1 MKKIFPHYILI
12 VLCAIALTSCSS
24 TSVSEE
30 EELFEN
36 GTTSKVV
43 VELSTQEQDLI
54 NLVNIHRTSQ
64 GLNELE
70 FSPEAYPYAADHNK
84 YMISKGELSHD
95 NFNSRAS
102 SVSEI
107 TSANFVAENVAK
119 DYLLVEDAFQGWLNS
134 TSHKNTIEGD
144 FTHTTL
150 SIVADTEGN
159 PYYTQIFFRK

>member
-1 MKKIFPHYILI
+1 MFPRYSLI
-12 VLCAIALTSCSS
+12 IVFVFALTSCSE

-30 EELFEN
+30 EQLFEN

-43 VELSTQEQDLI
+43 VELSTQEQTLLD
-54 NLVNIHRTSQ
+54 LVNQHRTSI
-64 GLNELE
+64 GLNALE
-70 FSPEAYPYAADHNK
+70 FSAEVYEYASGHNE
-84 YMISKGELSHD
+84 YMISQGALSHD
-95 NFNSRAS
+95 NFDSRATM
-102 SVSEI
+102 VSKI

-119 DYLLVEDAFQGWLNS
+119 DYIFVENVFEAWLNS

-150 SIVADTEGN
+150 SIIADSEGN